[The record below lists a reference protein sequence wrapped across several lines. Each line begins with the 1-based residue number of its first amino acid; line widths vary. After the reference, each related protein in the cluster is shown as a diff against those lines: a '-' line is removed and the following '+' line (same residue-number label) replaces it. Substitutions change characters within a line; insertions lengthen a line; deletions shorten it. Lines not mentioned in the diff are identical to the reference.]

1 MEALIDIL
9 VIEQKV
15 RKLIESQLNIELT
28 DKMMSS
34 NIKTELGVDSL
45 DEVFV
50 IEMIEKLF
58 HIRITDDDAD
68 EFKTINDIVQ
78 FVKKETYYQ
87 NVLLN
92 LN

>member
-1 MEALIDIL
+1 MKITIDTL
-9 VIEQKV
+9 MIEQKI
-15 RKLIESQLNIELT
+15 RKIIESQLCTKIT
-28 DKMMSS
+28 DEMMNL
-34 NIKTELGVDSL
+34 NIKTEIGVDSL
-45 DEVFV
+45 DEIFV